1 MKLRPALISSVAA
14 AVLAAA
20 SCSTTRVLL
29 PGQSRLASNSIEVE
43 GEPSGISVSDMSQYI
58 KQQPNSY
65 FILGWNPF
73 LNVYNWSDSTGRGL
87 SRFWRK
93 IGVAPVVYD
102 PSLVESSC
110 ANMTGHLR
118 YLGWYDSEVDSRAD
132 VVDKIARVT
141 YMVRPGHRYQI
152 DTIIYELPPNPE
164 FAAEFAADSAA
175 RMVRVGDYL
184 SEKVLEEES
193 ARGAAYFRD
202 LGYYDISKNNYSFVA
217 DTLTDRNILRYQIR
231 EHSRNEPPQNA
242 GPVSKFRFGEVTV
255 SHSDDIKFRE
265 DLLRKLNIIHPGD
278 LYSAKIV
285 NTEYNRFSALKV
297 FNGVSIEL
305 TPSDSATVD
314 CRVRLSEASQKGFK
328 ADLEASTNSSG
339 LLGLSPQ
346 LSFYNKNIFHGGEWL
361 TVGLS
366 GNFQYMPNSDV
377 RSTELGVSTALSF
390 PRFVG
395 LPYSVFTGSYIPRT
409 EIKASYNYQNRPE
422 YFRTIAGLSYGY
434 TGQIGRGFHYQ
445 IYPLKANY
453 VRLYNLD
460 PEFERTLERN
470 PYMRDS
476 YKSHLD
482 AGLSLDLYHT
492 TDADIVPRT
501 PYHYARLGIDLSGN
515 LFNAFSGLLPQDEDG
530 QSKIFGV
537 PFTQYVRGQLDL
549 GKTFRGGEGSRRAL
563 ALHFSGGAGF
573 SYGNSSAM
581 PFEKQFFVGGASSM
595 RGWQARELGP
605 GFSVM
610 DETFSI
616 PSQTGDFKLEFDAE
630 YRFGVFWKIEGA
642 LFAEAGN
649 VWNFNDLPE
658 DFLKSV
664 AADWGLGLRVDLG
677 FILLRLDGGFKL
689 YDPSQPEES
698 RFRTPSDWFT
708 RDGFSIHFG
717 VGYPF

>member
-1 MKLRPALISSVAA
+1 
-14 AVLAAA
+14 
-20 SCSTTRVLL
+20 
-29 PGQSRLASNSIEVE
+29 
-43 GEPSGISVSDMSQYI
+43 MSQYI

-65 FILGWNPF
+65 FIFGWNPF
-73 LNVYNWSDSTGRGL
+73 LNVYNWADSTGRGL
-87 SRFWRK
+87 SRLWRK
-93 IGVAPVVYD
+93 IGVAPVIYD
-102 PSLVESSC
+102 PALVESSC
-110 ANMTGHLR
+110 SNMTGHLR
-118 YLGWYDSEVDSRAD
+118 YLGWYDSEVTARAD
-132 VVDKIARVT
+132 VKDRIARVT
-141 YMVRPGHRYQI
+141 YQVRPGHRYQI
-152 DTIIYELPPNPE
+152 DTIIYEFPPNPE
-164 FAAEFAADSAA
+164 FEAEFAADSAA
-175 RMVRVGDYL
+175 RTVVQGDYL
-184 SEKVLEEES
+184 SEKSLEEES

-202 LGYYDISKNNYSFVA
+202 LGYYDLSKNNYSFEA
-217 DTLTDRNILRYQIR
+217 DTLTDRNILRYRIR
-231 EHSRNEPPQNA
+231 EYTRNESPQNA
-242 GPVSKFRFGEVTV
+242 SPVSKFRFGDVTI

-265 DLLRKLNIIHPGD
+265 DLLRKLNIIRPGD
-278 LYSAKIV
+278 IYSAKLV

-314 CRVRLSEASQKGFK
+314 CRVRLSETSQKGFK

-395 LPYSVFTGSYIPRT
+395 LPYSVFNGSYIPRT

-445 IYPLKANY
+445 IYPFKANY

-460 PEFERTLERN
+460 PDFERTLERN

-482 AGLSLDLYHT
+482 AGLTMDLYHT

-501 PYHYARLGIDLSGN
+501 AYHYARLGIDLSGN
-515 LFNAFSGLLPQDEDG
+515 LFNAFSGILPRDEDG
-530 QSKIFGV
+530 QAKIIGV

-549 GKTFRGGEGSRRAL
+549 GKTFRGGPDSRRAL

-573 SYGNSSAM
+573 AYGNSTAM

-605 GFSVM
+605 GFSAM

-616 PSQTGDFKLEFDAE
+616 PSQTGDFKLEVDVE
-630 YRFGVFWKIEGA
+630 YRFKMFWKIEGA
-642 LFAEAGN
+642 LFTEAGN

-677 FILLRLDGGFKL
+677 FMLLRLDGGFKL
-689 YDPSQPEES
+689 YDPSQSEEY
-698 RFRTPSDWFT
+698 RFRGPSDWFSN
-708 RDGFSIHFG
+708 DGFSLHFG